1 MYVFRNG
8 MIAGNEMALPIGKIG
23 NDYPTRAGESPI
35 IWNWTDNG
43 HDFCFDLWEL
53 LGSPYQQ
60 TGDIGGEA
68 EGVIYEKAG
77 PRSPAAD
84 VDGRG
89 PFVLPCSIIKEFN
102 FGCNYTGLSLS

>member
-60 TGDIGGEA
+60 TGDIGDEA
-68 EGVIYEKAG
+68 EGVIYEKAW
-77 PRSPAAD
+77 PS
-84 VDGRG
+84 V
-89 PFVLPCSIIKEFN
+89 
-102 FGCNYTGLSLS
+102 TGSRCRWSRAYCITMQYN